1 MRYVC
6 SVCGY
11 VYDEAREKT
20 AFFDLPDSWK
30 CPVCKAAKAAFVPE
44 ARRKRLSPAA
54 KPPAAPGM
62 NTVSEEEHF
71 TKLSR
76 RPAGRPVLKS
86 GKGLREA
93 VPRGRSVSVHPPWRS
108 TLPRVRPPDPE
119 TSMEALSALM
129 TEDMKKAIPLSV
141 QPPTP
146 LATGG
151 QSGSVY
157 GAKRSQGCCFP
168 CSPSTRARA
177 RPF

>member
-1 MRYVC
+1 
-6 SVCGY
+6 
-11 VYDEAREKT
+11 
-20 AFFDLPDSWK
+20 
-30 CPVCKAAKAAFVPE
+30 
-44 ARRKRLSPAA
+44 
-54 KPPAAPGM
+54 M

-71 TKLSR
+71 TKLSVGQLAALCSNLAR
-76 RPAGRPVLKS
+76 GCEKQYRGE
-86 GKGLREA
+86 EA
-93 VPRGRSVSVHPPWRS
+93 SLFTRLAEHFTQS
-108 TLPRVRPPDPE
+108 TPPDPE

-129 TEDMKKAIPLSV
+129 TEDIEKGYPALRSAADA
-141 QPPTP
+141 